1 MTARRLRAATAASL
15 GVLLLLAVGTPAF
28 ASSSVA
34 PITVRRVDTT
44 AVTANPPATDKD
56 PKQVTIDVQTGPHT
70 LSTGSVTLVENGRPV
85 SVTSVDSLSH
95 AQIQRDTVLLVDTA
109 SSMTGAKMT
118 ATQAALKQ
126 VIADKAPADQMAVVA
141 YGTTA
146 RTVQGFTADQNSLIG
161 AVDRLAIGGNA
172 VLDDGVVLSANLL
185 AAQSGSL
192 PQLVIFADSN
202 DVGSS
207 AKGSSALAAVLSSNA
222 LTYTIG
228 LQFTPGVDLSQPA
241 AFASA
246 GGGKMFGT
254 SFVGATPE
262 AVTSMLVLLDGQYR
276 ITYDSSIAPGRSGD
290 LVITAPGLSGRAQI
304 VPGGV
309 AVGQATNPPVVHLA
323 QAPGL
328 LRGKTG
334 LLVVAILVL
343 AAAALLTYAATLL
356 LTREGSALSTALSQF
371 SGEHVASEDSGGM
384 IQSQLVKRAVDA
396 TGRLANDRGLLE
408 VVESKLEQADLALR
422 PAEAIFVYL
431 IGAVLL
437 TAAALFVGGPLL
449 ALIALILL
457 IITPP
462 AVLNFM
468 AARRLRKFTSQLPDT
483 LQLLASSLRAGFSFL
498 QGVEAVAE
506 EVDDPMGSE
515 LRRVIVEARLGRPV
529 DEALDECAGRMK
541 SEDFDWAVMAVKIQ
555 REVGGNLADLL
566 QTVSITMIE
575 RERLRRDVK
584 SLTAEGRM
592 SGMVLGFLPPGLG
605 VVFYVTNP
613 KYIGVLFHNVGGEI
627 ALGVAV
633 VAMLIGFFWM
643 KKIVDIKV

>member
-1 MTARRLRAATAASL
+1 
-15 GVLLLLAVGTPAF
+15 
-28 ASSSVA
+28 
-34 PITVRRVDTT
+34 
-44 AVTANPPATDKD
+44 
-56 PKQVTIDVQTGPHT
+56 
-70 LSTGSVTLVENGRPV
+70 
-85 SVTSVDSLSH
+85 
-95 AQIQRDTVLLVDTA
+95 
-109 SSMTGAKMT
+109 MTGAKMT

-126 VIADKAPADQMAVVA
+126 IIADKAPADQMAVVA